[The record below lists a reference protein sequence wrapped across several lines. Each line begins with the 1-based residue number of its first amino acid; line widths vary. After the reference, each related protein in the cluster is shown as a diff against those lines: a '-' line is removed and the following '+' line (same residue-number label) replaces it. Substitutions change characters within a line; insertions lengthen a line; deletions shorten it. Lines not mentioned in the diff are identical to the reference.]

1 MSVRSIS
8 HILSVLALFA
18 AFAAW
23 GRDISIES
31 VNRSAGGDIESVTL
45 GFTAAD
51 EPSFLYLTSDTE
63 DKGTDWHN
71 WSGVEKV
78 AVIPGG
84 TTRHTHEFLSKWS
97 GTARFFLLSGGS
109 MPIDRWLDYV
119 EVDGR
124 QTVETPFEATSLAR
138 IEMDYEPT
146 ALDTA
151 CVFSCR
157 GVKTGDG
164 ESYTLFY
171 ISGGGW
177 RFDYGNTSSSAN
189 TPLSEL
195 GIDCHIVTSNG
206 QATVNG
212 AVVANHTGGGFR
224 NGDRLTLFGLRY
236 GTPKYEAKGRFRGLK
251 AWSQH
256 WVDETLALDLVP
268 ASSNGVAGL
277 YNRID
282 GTFLTD
288 REGVGLTASAGG
300 TDVNVVQDQTGA
312 VTGNFGAERNVCVTS
327 TTRDENNRLTEV
339 SLSITAGAA
348 TRWLYVAHGNC
359 AGDAGNPASWS
370 DCDEVAEIPEATS
383 TTNLVFNVPAEWSGN
398 VRFFLLEHDVIP
410 CDVRYEY
417 VTVGASKYVET
428 QFIPTRDAK
437 TEMKLAFTDVSASQT
452 PFCARGSGTGSTL
465 ANTYTMFYIANK
477 GWRFDFG
484 FASNSSAVK
493 AEADRA
499 YLIETDSLGMSVDGV
514 RIISASTAQFTA
526 AGRLALF
533 ASHSGNTSYGNYF
546 TGRFYSFRAWDAQ
559 SNLAL
564 DLLPCSVNGEVCFYD
579 RVGKT
584 YLHPSAAISPDGAA
598 VADNGYAV
606 TASTRVLPLTAGGFV
621 VIVK

>member
-1 MSVRSIS
+1 MMSKRSIS
-8 HILSVLALFA
+8 RVLCAFAMSV

-23 GRDISIES
+23 GRSISIES

-51 EPSFLYLTSDTE
+51 EPSFLYLASDTE

-71 WSGVEKV
+71 WSGAEKV

-97 GTARFFLLSGGS
+97 GTVRFFLLSGES
-109 MPIDRWLDYV
+109 LPVDRWLDYV
-119 EVDGR
+119 EADGR
-124 QTVETPFEATSLAR
+124 QTVVTPFEATGLAR

-157 GVKTGDG
+157 NSQSGP
-164 ESYTLFY
+164 ESTYTLFY
-171 ISGGGW
+171 ISGSGW
-177 RFDYGNTSSSAN
+177 RFDYSGNGSAN
-189 TPLSEL
+189 TPLSEP

-212 AVVANHTGGGFR
+212 TTVANHTGKNFSS
-224 NGDRLTLFGLRY
+224 GDRLTLFGLRY
-236 GTPKYEAKGRFRGLK
+236 GTTKYEAKGRFRGLK

-256 WVDETLALDLVP
+256 WVDETLKLDLVP

-300 TDVNVVQDQTGA
+300 TDVYVVQGQTEA
-312 VTGNFGAERNVCVTS
+312 VAGNFGVERKVRVTS

-370 DCDEVAEIPEATS
+370 DRDEVAEIPEATS
-383 TTNLVFNVPAEWSGN
+383 TTNLVFNVPAEWNGQI
-398 VRFFLLEHDVIP
+398 RFFLLEHDVIP

-428 QFIPTRDAK
+428 QFIPTRDTK

-452 PFCARGSGTGSTL
+452 PFCARGTATS
-465 ANTYTMFYIANK
+465 ANTYTMFYIADA

-484 FASNSSAVK
+484 SWQNSSSVK

-499 YLIETDSLGMSVDGV
+499 YVIQTDSSGMSVDGSPV
-514 RIISASTAQFTA
+514 IAASAAQFTA
-526 AGRLALF
+526 LGRLALF
-533 ASHSGNTSYGNYF
+533 ASHYGNTSYDNNF
-546 TGRFYSFRAWDAQ
+546 TGRFYHFRAWDAQ

-579 RVGKT
+579 RVSKT

-606 TASTRVLPLTAGGFV
+606 TASTGVLPLTDGGFL
-621 VIVK
+621 VIIK

>member
-1 MSVRSIS
+1 MYTRPVK
-8 HILSVLALFA
+8 HIMGAIALFA

-23 GRDISIES
+23 GRNISIES

-51 EPSFLYLTSDTE
+51 EPSFLYLASDTE
-63 DKGTDWHN
+63 DKGTDRHN

-97 GTARFFLLSGGS
+97 GTVRFFLLSGES

-124 QTVETPFEATSLAR
+124 QTVETPFEATGLAR

-157 GVKTGDG
+157 DVNSGAT
-164 ESYTLFY
+164 YTLFY
-171 ISGGGW
+171 ISGSGW
-177 RFDYGNTSSSAN
+177 RFDYGSTGYAN
-189 TPLSEL
+189 TPLSEP
-195 GIDCHIVTSNG
+195 GIDCHIVTSNA

-212 AVVANHTGGGFR
+212 AVVANYMGGGFR
-224 NGDRLTLFGLRY
+224 SGDLLTLFGLRY
-236 GTPKYEAKGRFRGLK
+236 GTTKYEAKGRFRGLK

-312 VTGNFGAERNVCVTS
+312 VTGNFGAERNVRVTS
-327 TTRDENNRLTEV
+327 TTRDENSRLTGV
-339 SLSITAGAA
+339 SLSITAGIA
-348 TRWLYVAHGNC
+348 TRLLYVAHGNC

-428 QFIPTRDAK
+428 KFIPTRDTK

-452 PFCARGSGTGSTL
+452 PFCARGTSTSV
-465 ANTYTMFYIANK
+465 NTYTMFYIANE
-477 GWRFDFG
+477 GWRFDLG
-484 FASNSSAVK
+484 NNRNSSLVK

-499 YLIETDSLGMSVDGV
+499 YVIQTDSSGMSVDGSPV
-514 RIISASTAQFTA
+514 LAATAGQFTA
-526 AGRLALF
+526 WGRLALF
-533 ASHSGNTSYGNYF
+533 ASHYGNTSYDNNF
-546 TGRFYSFRAWDAQ
+546 TGRFYHFRAWDAQ

-579 RVGKT
+579 RVSKT

-606 TASTRVLPLTAGGFV
+606 TASTGNLSIAPLGFAI
-621 VIVK
+621 IVR

>member
-1 MSVRSIS
+1 MYTRPVK
-8 HILSVLALFA
+8 HIIGAIALFA

-51 EPSFLYLTSDTE
+51 EPSFLYLASDTE

-71 WSGVEKV
+71 WSGAEKV

-97 GTARFFLLSGGS
+97 GTARFFLLSGES

-119 EVDGR
+119 EADGR
-124 QTVETPFEATSLAR
+124 QTVETPFVATGLAK

-146 ALDTA
+146 TLDTA
-151 CVFSCR
+151 CVFSSR
-157 GVKTGDG
+157 KPDTSGP
-164 ESYTLFY
+164 YTLFY
-171 ISGGGW
+171 ISGSGW
-177 RFDYGNTSSSAN
+177 RFDYGTSGFAN
-189 TPLSEL
+189 SPLSEP

-212 AVVANHTGGGFR
+212 AVVANWPGKNFSSE
-224 NGDRLTLFGLRY
+224 NPLTLFGLHD
-236 GTPKYEAKGRFRGLK
+236 GDTKYEAKGRLRGLK
-251 AWSQH
+251 AWSTH
-256 WVDETLALDLVP
+256 WVDESLALDLVP

-277 YNRID
+277 YNRVD
-282 GTFLTD
+282 GSFLTD

-300 TDVNVVQDQTGA
+300 VAAYVVQGRTGA
-312 VTGNFGAERNVCVTS
+312 VTGNFGAERKVRVTS

-359 AGDAGNPASWS
+359 AGDAGNPAGWS
-370 DCDEVAEIPEATS
+370 DCDEVAEIPPGAT
-383 TTNLVFNVPAEWSGN
+383 TDLVFSVSAEWSGQT
-398 VRFFLLEHDVIP
+398 RFFLLERDVIP

-428 QFIPTRDAK
+428 QFVPTRDTK

-452 PFCARGSGTGSTL
+452 PFCARGTSTS
-465 ANTYTMFYIANK
+465 ANTYTMFYIANA

-484 FASNSSAVK
+484 SSQNSSAVE

-499 YLIETDSLGMSVDGV
+499 YLIETDSSGLSVDGNQV
-514 RIISASTAQFTA
+514 ISATAGQFTA

-533 ASHSGNTSYGNYF
+533 ASHYGNTSYGNNF

-579 RVGKT
+579 RVSKT

-598 VADNGYAV
+598 VADNSYSV
-606 TASTRVLPLTAGGFV
+606 TSSTGVLPLTAGGFL

>member
-1 MSVRSIS
+1 MSTRPI
-8 HILSVLALFA
+8 IRIITAIAPLAVA
-18 AFAAW
+18 ATW

-31 VNRSAGGDIESVTL
+31 VNCSAGGDIESVTL

-51 EPSFLYLTSDTE
+51 EPSFLYLAFDTE

-71 WSGVEKV
+71 WNGVEKV

-97 GTARFFLLSGGS
+97 GTVRFFLLSGAS

-119 EVDGR
+119 EADGR
-124 QTVETPFEATSLAR
+124 QTVVTPFAATGLAK

-157 GVKTGDG
+157 DVLSSPGST
-164 ESYTLFY
+164 YTLFY
-171 ISGGGW
+171 ISGSGW
-177 RFDYGNTSSSAN
+177 RFDYSGTGSAN
-189 TPLSEL
+189 TPLSEP
-195 GIDCHIVTSNG
+195 GIVCHIVTSNG

-212 AVVANHTGGGFR
+212 TTVANHTGKNFTS
-224 NGDRLTLFGLRY
+224 GDRLTLFGLRY
-236 GTPKYEAKGRFRGLK
+236 GTTKYEAKGRFRGLK

-256 WVDETLALDLVP
+256 SEDETLALDLVP

-282 GTFLTD
+282 RTFLTD

-312 VTGNFGAERNVCVTS
+312 VTGNFGVERKVRVTS

-359 AGDAGNPASWS
+359 VGDAGNPTSWS
-370 DCDEVAEIPEATS
+370 ACDEVAEIPEAAM
-383 TTNLVFNVPAEWSGN
+383 TTNLVFNVPAGWSGQI
-398 VRFFLLEHDVIP
+398 RFFLLGHDVIP

-428 QFIPTRDAK
+428 KFIPTRDAK
-437 TEMKLAFTDVSASQT
+437 TEMRLAFTDVSASQT
-452 PFCARGSGTGSTL
+452 PFCARGTATS
-465 ANTYTMFYIANK
+465 ANTYTMFYIADA

-484 FASNSSAVK
+484 SGQNSSAVK

-499 YLIETDSLGMSVDGV
+499 YLIETDSSGMSVDGE
-514 RIISASTAQFTA
+514 RIISASVAQFTA

-533 ASHSGNTSYGNYF
+533 ASHSGNTSYGNNF
-546 TGRFYSFRAWDAQ
+546 TGRFYHFRAWDAQ

-579 RVGKT
+579 RVSKT
-584 YLHPSAAISPDGAA
+584 YLHPNAAISPDSAA
-598 VADNGYAV
+598 VADNGYVV
-606 TASTRVLPLTAGGFV
+606 TASTGNLSIAPLGFAI
-621 VIVK
+621 IVR

>member
-1 MSVRSIS
+1 M
-8 HILSVLALFA
+8 
-18 AFAAW
+18 
-23 GRDISIES
+23 
-31 VNRSAGGDIESVTL
+31 TL
-45 GFTAAD
+45 CFTAAD
-51 EPSFLYLTSDTE
+51 ESSFLYLASDTE

-109 MPIDRWLDYV
+109 TSMPIDRWLDYV

-124 QTVETPFEATSLAR
+124 QTVETPFVATGLAR

-157 GVKTGDG
+157 NALAGP
-164 ESYTLFY
+164 ESTYTLFY
-171 ISGGGW
+171 ISGSGW
-177 RFDYGNTSSSAN
+177 RFDYGGNGSAN
-189 TPLSEL
+189 TPLSEP

-212 AVVANHTGGGFR
+212 TTVANHTGKNFSS
-224 NGDRLTLFGLRY
+224 GDILTLFGLRY
-236 GTPKYEAKGRFRGLK
+236 GTTKYEAKGRFRGLK

-268 ASSNGVAGL
+268 ASKNGVAGL

-370 DCDEVAEIPEATS
+370 ACDEVAEIPEATS
-383 TTNLVFNVPAEWSGN
+383 TTNLVFNVPAEWNGQI
-398 VRFFLLEHDVIP
+398 RFFLLEHDVIP

-452 PFCARGSGTGSTL
+452 PFCARGTSTS
-465 ANTYTMFYIANK
+465 ANTYTMFYIADA

-484 FASNSSAVK
+484 TSQNSSAVK

-499 YLIETDSLGMSVDGV
+499 YLIETDSSGLSVDGSPV
-514 RIISASTAQFTA
+514 IAASAGQFTA
-526 AGRLALF
+526 WGRLALF
-533 ASHSGNTSYGNYF
+533 ASHSGNTSYGYYF
-546 TGRFYSFRAWDAQ
+546 TGRFYHFRAWDAQ

-579 RVGKT
+579 RVSKT

-606 TASTRVLPLTAGGFV
+606 TASTVVLPLTAGGFI

>member
-1 MSVRSIS
+1 MYTRPVK
-8 HILSVLALFA
+8 HIMGAITLLA

-45 GFTAAD
+45 GFTADD
-51 EPSFLYLTSDTE
+51 EPSFLYLASDTE

-97 GTARFFLLSGGS
+97 GTIRFFLLSGES

-124 QTVETPFEATSLAR
+124 QTVVTPFAATGLVR

-157 GVKTGDG
+157 NALASPGST
-164 ESYTLFY
+164 YTLFY
-171 ISGGGW
+171 IAGSGW
-177 RFDYGNTSSSAN
+177 RFDYGDNGSAN
-189 TPLSEL
+189 TPLSEP

-212 AVVANHTGGGFR
+212 TTVANHMGKNFSS
-224 NGDRLTLFGLRY
+224 GDRLTLFGLRY
-236 GTPKYEAKGRFRGLK
+236 GDTKYEARGRFRGLK

-256 WVDETLALDLVP
+256 SEDETLALDLVP

-282 GTFLTD
+282 RTFLTD
-288 REGVGLTASAGG
+288 REGVGLTASADG
-300 TDVNVVQDQTGA
+300 TDVHVVQDQTGA
-312 VTGNFGAERNVCVTS
+312 VTGNFGAERNVRVTS

-339 SLSITAGAA
+339 SLSITAGIA

-370 DCDEVAEIPEATS
+370 DRDEVAEIPGATS

-428 QFIPTRDAK
+428 QFIPTRDTK
-437 TEMKLAFTDVSASQT
+437 TEMKLAFTDVLASQT
-452 PFCARGSGTGSTL
+452 PFCARGTSTS
-465 ANTYTMFYIANK
+465 ANIYTMFYIANA

-484 FASNSSAVK
+484 FGQNSSAVK
-493 AEADRA
+493 AESDRA
-499 YLIETDSLGMSVDGV
+499 YLIETDSSGMSVDGE
-514 RIISASTAQFTA
+514 RIISASVAQFTA

-533 ASHSGNTSYGNYF
+533 ASHYGNTSYGNNF
-546 TGRFYSFRAWDAQ
+546 TGRFYHFRAWDAQ

-579 RVGKT
+579 RVSKT

-598 VADNGYAV
+598 VADNGYTV
-606 TASTRVLPLTAGGFV
+606 TASTGNLSIAPLGFAI
-621 VIVK
+621 IVR

>member
-1 MSVRSIS
+1 MYTRPVK
-8 HILSVLALFA
+8 HIMCAIALFA

-51 EPSFLYLTSDTE
+51 EPSFLYLVSDTE

-109 MPIDRWLDYV
+109 ISMPIDRWLDYV

-124 QTVETPFEATSLAR
+124 QTVETPFVATGLAR

-157 GVKTGDG
+157 NALAGP
-164 ESYTLFY
+164 ESTYTLFY
-171 ISGGGW
+171 ISGSGW
-177 RFDYGNTSSSAN
+177 RFDYSGNGSAN
-189 TPLSEL
+189 TPLSEP

-212 AVVANHTGGGFR
+212 TTVANHTGKNFSS
-224 NGDRLTLFGLRY
+224 GDLLTLFGLRY
-236 GTPKYEAKGRFRGLK
+236 GTTKYEAKGRFRGLK

-300 TDVNVVQDQTGA
+300 TDVNVVLVQDQTGA

-370 DCDEVAEIPEATS
+370 ACAT
-383 TTNLVFNVPAEWSGN
+383 
-398 VRFFLLEHDVIP
+398 
-410 CDVRYEY
+410 
-417 VTVGASKYVET
+417 
-428 QFIPTRDAK
+428 
-437 TEMKLAFTDVSASQT
+437 
-452 PFCARGSGTGSTL
+452 
-465 ANTYTMFYIANK
+465 
-477 GWRFDFG
+477 
-484 FASNSSAVK
+484 
-493 AEADRA
+493 
-499 YLIETDSLGMSVDGV
+499 
-514 RIISASTAQFTA
+514 TA
-526 AGRLALF
+526 AAP
-533 ASHSGNTSYGNYF
+533 
-546 TGRFYSFRAWDAQ
+546 TG
-559 SNLAL
+559 
-564 DLLPCSVNGEVCFYD
+564 C
-579 RVGKT
+579 T
-584 YLHPSAAISPDGAA
+584 
-598 VADNGYAV
+598 
-606 TASTRVLPLTAGGFV
+606 
-621 VIVK
+621 

>member
-1 MSVRSIS
+1 MYTRPVK
-8 HILSVLALFA
+8 HIMCAIALFA

-31 VNRSAGGDIESVTL
+31 VNRSAGGGIESVTL
-45 GFTAAD
+45 CFTAAD
-51 EPSFLYLTSDTE
+51 ESSFLYLASDTE

-109 MPIDRWLDYV
+109 TSMPIDRWLDYV

-124 QTVETPFEATSLAR
+124 QTVETPFVATGLAR

-157 GVKTGDG
+157 NALAGP
-164 ESYTLFY
+164 ESTYTLFY
-171 ISGGGW
+171 ISGSGW
-177 RFDYGNTSSSAN
+177 RFDYSGNGSAN
-189 TPLSEL
+189 TPLSEP

-212 AVVANHTGGGFR
+212 TTVANHTGKNFSS
-224 NGDRLTLFGLRY
+224 GDLLTLFGLRY
-236 GTPKYEAKGRFRGLK
+236 GTTKYEAKGRFRGLK

-268 ASSNGVAGL
+268 ASKNGVAGL

-370 DCDEVAEIPEATS
+370 ACDEVAEIHEATS
-383 TTNLVFNVPAEWSGN
+383 TTDLVFSVPAEWNGQI
-398 VRFFLLEHDVIP
+398 RFFLLEHDVIP

-428 QFIPTRDAK
+428 QFIPTRDTK
-437 TEMKLAFTDVSASQT
+437 TEMRLAFTDVSASQT
-452 PFCARGSGTGSTL
+452 PFCARGTATS
-465 ANTYTMFYIANK
+465 ANTYTMFYIANA

-484 FASNSSAVK
+484 TSQNSSAVK

-499 YLIETDSLGMSVDGV
+499 YLIETDSSGMSVDGE
-514 RIISASTAQFTA
+514 RIIMASVAQFTA
-526 AGRLALF
+526 TGRLALF
-533 ASHSGNTSYGNYF
+533 ASHYGNTSYGNNF
-546 TGRFYSFRAWDAQ
+546 TGRFYHFRAWDAQ

-579 RVGKT
+579 RVSKT

-606 TASTRVLPLTAGGFV
+606 TASTETMLLTPGGFL
-621 VIVK
+621 VIIK

>member
-1 MSVRSIS
+1 MGVSI
-8 HILSVLALFA
+8 
-18 AFAAW
+18 AAW

-45 GFTAAD
+45 GFTVAD
-51 EPSFLYLTSDTE
+51 EPSFLYLASDTE

-109 MPIDRWLDYV
+109 ISMPIDRWLDYV

-124 QTVETPFEATSLAR
+124 QTVETPFVATGLAR

-157 GVKTGDG
+157 NALAGP
-164 ESYTLFY
+164 ESTYTLFY
-171 ISGGGW
+171 ISGSGW
-177 RFDYGNTSSSAN
+177 RFDYSGNGSAN
-189 TPLSEL
+189 TPLSEP

-212 AVVANHTGGGFR
+212 TTVANHTGKNFSS
-224 NGDRLTLFGLRY
+224 GDLLTLFGLRY
-236 GTPKYEAKGRFRGLK
+236 GTTKYEAKGRFRGLK

-359 AGDAGNPASWS
+359 AGDAGSPASWS
-370 DCDEVAEIPEATS
+370 ACDEVAEIPEATS

-428 QFIPTRDAK
+428 QFIPTRDTK

-452 PFCARGSGTGSTL
+452 PFCARGTATS
-465 ANTYTMFYIANK
+465 ANTYTMFYIADA

-484 FASNSSAVK
+484 SWQNSSAVK

-499 YLIETDSLGMSVDGV
+499 YLIETDSSGMSVDGEW
-514 RIISASTAQFTA
+514 IISASVAQFTA

-533 ASHSGNTSYGNYF
+533 ASHYGNTSYGNNF
-546 TGRFYSFRAWDAQ
+546 TGRFYHFRAWDAQ

-564 DLLPCSVNGEVCFYD
+564 DLQPCSLNGEVCLYD
-579 RVGKT
+579 KVSKT

-606 TASTRVLPLTAGGFV
+606 TASTVVLPLEEHGGTIIMV
-621 VIVK
+621 R

>member
-1 MSVRSIS
+1 MYTRPVK
-8 HILSVLALFA
+8 HIMGAIALFA

-23 GRDISIES
+23 GRDISIKS

-45 GFTAAD
+45 CFTAAD
-51 EPSFLYLTSDTE
+51 ESSFLYLASDTE

-109 MPIDRWLDYV
+109 TSMPIDRWLDYV

-124 QTVETPFEATSLAR
+124 QTVETPFVATGLAR

-157 GVKTGDG
+157 NALAGP
-164 ESYTLFY
+164 ESTYTLFY
-171 ISGGGW
+171 ISGSGW
-177 RFDYGNTSSSAN
+177 RFDYSGNGSAN
-189 TPLSEL
+189 TPLSEP

-212 AVVANHTGGGFR
+212 TTVANHTGKNFSS
-224 NGDRLTLFGLRY
+224 GDLLTLFGLRY
-236 GTPKYEAKGRFRGLK
+236 GTTKYEAKGRFRGLK

-268 ASSNGVAGL
+268 ASKNGVAGL

-370 DCDEVAEIPEATS
+370 DRDEVAEIPGATS
-383 TTNLVFNVPAEWSGN
+383 TTNLVFNVPAEWNGQI
-398 VRFFLLEHDVIP
+398 RFFLLEHDVIP

-452 PFCARGSGTGSTL
+452 PFCARGTSTS
-465 ANTYTMFYIANK
+465 ANTYTMFYIANT

-484 FASNSSAVK
+484 NNQNSSAVK

-499 YLIETDSLGMSVDGV
+499 YLIETDSSGLSVDGSPV
-514 RIISASTAQFTA
+514 IAASAGQFTA
-526 AGRLALF
+526 WGRLALF
-533 ASHSGNTSYGNYF
+533 ASHYGNNSYDNNF

-564 DLLPCSVNGEVCFYD
+564 DLLPCSVNGEVCLYD
-579 RVGKT
+579 RVSKT

-606 TASTRVLPLTAGGFV
+606 TASTGTMLLTPGGFL
-621 VIVK
+621 VIIK

>member
-1 MSVRSIS
+1 MGVSI
-8 HILSVLALFA
+8 
-18 AFAAW
+18 AAW

-45 GFTAAD
+45 GFTAGD
-51 EPSFLYLTSDTE
+51 EPSFLYLASDTE

-109 MPIDRWLDYV
+109 ISMPIDRWLDYV

-124 QTVETPFEATSLAR
+124 QTVETPFVATGLAR

-157 GVKTGDG
+157 NALAGP
-164 ESYTLFY
+164 ESTYTLFY
-171 ISGGGW
+171 ISGSGW
-177 RFDYGNTSSSAN
+177 RFDYSGNGSAN
-189 TPLSEL
+189 TPLSEP

-212 AVVANHTGGGFR
+212 TTVANHTGKNFSS
-224 NGDRLTLFGLRY
+224 GDLLTLFGLRY
-236 GTPKYEAKGRFRGLK
+236 GTTKYEAKGRFRGLK

-359 AGDAGNPASWS
+359 AGDAGSPASWS
-370 DCDEVAEIPEATS
+370 ACDEVAEIPEATS

-428 QFIPTRDAK
+428 QFIPTRDTK

-452 PFCARGSGTGSTL
+452 PFCARGTATS
-465 ANTYTMFYIANK
+465 ANTYTMFYIADA

-484 FASNSSAVK
+484 SWQNSSAVK

-499 YLIETDSLGMSVDGV
+499 YLIETDSSGMSVDGEW
-514 RIISASTAQFTA
+514 IISASVAQFTA

-533 ASHSGNTSYGNYF
+533 ASHYGNTSYGNNF
-546 TGRFYSFRAWDAQ
+546 TGRFYHFRAWDAQ

-564 DLLPCSVNGEVCFYD
+564 DLQPCSLNGEVCLYD
-579 RVGKT
+579 KVSKT

-606 TASTRVLPLTAGGFV
+606 TASTVVLPLEEHGGTIIMV
-621 VIVK
+621 R

>member
-1 MSVRSIS
+1 MYTRPVK
-8 HILSVLALFA
+8 HIMGAIALFA

-31 VNRSAGGDIESVTL
+31 VNRSAGGGIESVTL

-51 EPSFLYLTSDTE
+51 EPSFLYLVSDTE

-109 MPIDRWLDYV
+109 ISMPIDRWLDYV

-124 QTVETPFEATSLAR
+124 QTVETPFVATGLAR

-157 GVKTGDG
+157 NALAGP
-164 ESYTLFY
+164 ESTYTLFY
-171 ISGGGW
+171 ISGSGW
-177 RFDYGNTSSSAN
+177 RFDYSGNGSAN
-189 TPLSEL
+189 TPLSEP

-212 AVVANHTGGGFR
+212 TTVANHTGKNFSS
-224 NGDRLTLFGLRY
+224 GDLLTLFGLRY
-236 GTPKYEAKGRFRGLK
+236 GTTKYEAKGRFRSLK

-370 DCDEVAEIPEATS
+370 ACDEVAEIPEATS
-383 TTNLVFNVPAEWSGN
+383 TTNLVFNVPAEWNGQI
-398 VRFFLLEHDVIP
+398 RFFLLEHDVIP

-428 QFIPTRDAK
+428 QFIPTRDTK

-452 PFCARGSGTGSTL
+452 PFCARGTATS
-465 ANTYTMFYIANK
+465 ANTYTMFYIANA

-484 FASNSSAVK
+484 TSQNSSAVK

-499 YLIETDSLGMSVDGV
+499 YLIETDSSGLSVDGNQV
-514 RIISASTAQFTA
+514 GGSIISAPGTRSPTSRSTCCRA
-526 AGRLALF
+526 A
-533 ASHSGNTSYGNYF
+533 
-546 TGRFYSFRAWDAQ
+546 
-559 SNLAL
+559 
-564 DLLPCSVNGEVCFYD
+564 
-579 RVGKT
+579 
-584 YLHPSAAISPDGAA
+584 
-598 VADNGYAV
+598 
-606 TASTRVLPLTAGGFV
+606 
-621 VIVK
+621 

>member
-1 MSVRSIS
+1 MYTRPVK
-8 HILSVLALFA
+8 HIMGAIALFA
-18 AFAAW
+18 TFAAW

-31 VNRSAGGDIESVTL
+31 VNRSSGGDIESVTL
-45 GFTAAD
+45 GFTADD
-51 EPSFLYLTSDTE
+51 EPSFLYLVSDTE
-63 DKGTDWHN
+63 DKGTDLHN

-109 MPIDRWLDYV
+109 ISMPIDRWLDYV

-124 QTVETPFEATSLAR
+124 QTVETPFVATGLAR

-157 GVKTGDG
+157 NALAGP
-164 ESYTLFY
+164 ESTYTLFY
-171 ISGGGW
+171 ISGSGW
-177 RFDYGNTSSSAN
+177 RFDYGGNGSAN
-189 TPLSEL
+189 TPLSEP

-212 AVVANHTGGGFR
+212 TTVANHTGKNFSS
-224 NGDRLTLFGLRY
+224 GDLLTLFGLRY
-236 GTPKYEAKGRFRGLK
+236 GTTKYEAKGRFRGLK

-312 VTGNFGAERNVCVTS
+312 VTGNFGAERNVRVTS
-327 TTRDENNRLTEV
+327 TTRDENSRLTGV
-339 SLSITAGAA
+339 SLSITAGIA

-383 TTNLVFNVPAEWSGN
+383 TTNLVFNVPAGWSGQI
-398 VRFFLLEHDVIP
+398 RFFLLEHDVIP

-428 QFIPTRDAK
+428 QFVPTRDTK

-452 PFCARGSGTGSTL
+452 PFCARGTATS
-465 ANTYTMFYIANK
+465 ANTYTMFYIADA

-484 FASNSSAVK
+484 SWQNSSAVK

-499 YLIETDSLGMSVDGV
+499 YVIQTDSSGMSVDGNRV
-514 RIISASTAQFTA
+514 ISATEGQFTA
-526 AGRLALF
+526 LGRLALF
-533 ASHSGNTSYGNYF
+533 ASHYGNTSYDNNF
-546 TGRFYSFRAWDAQ
+546 TGRFYHFRAWDAQ

-564 DLLPCSVNGEVCFYD
+564 DLLPCSVNGEVCLYD
-579 RVGKT
+579 KVSKT

-606 TASTRVLPLTAGGFV
+606 TASTGNLSIAPIGFAI
-621 VIVK
+621 IVR

>member
-1 MSVRSIS
+1 MYTRPVK
-8 HILSVLALFA
+8 HIMGAIALFA

-31 VNRSAGGDIESVTL
+31 VNRSSGGDIESVTL

-51 EPSFLYLTSDTE
+51 EPSSLYRASDTE
-63 DKGTDWHN
+63 AKGTDWRN
-71 WSGVEKV
+71 WNGVEKV

-97 GTARFFLLSGGS
+97 GTVRFFLLSGES

-119 EVDGR
+119 EADGR
-124 QTVETPFEATSLAR
+124 QTVVTPFAATGLAR

-157 GVKTGDG
+157 DVLSNPGST
-164 ESYTLFY
+164 YTLFY
-171 ISGGGW
+171 IAGSGW
-177 RFDYGNTSSSAN
+177 RFDYSGIGSAN
-189 TPLSEL
+189 TPLFEP

-212 AVVANHTGGGFR
+212 TTVANHTGKDFTS
-224 NGDRLTLFGLRY
+224 GDRLTLFGLRY
-236 GTPKYEAKGRFRGLK
+236 GDTKYEAKGRFRGLK
-251 AWSQH
+251 AWSQF
-256 WVDETLALDLVP
+256 WVDETLELDLVP

-288 REGVGLTASAGG
+288 REGIGLTASAGG
-300 TDVNVVQDQTGA
+300 TDVHVVQGQTEA
-312 VTGNFGAERNVCVTS
+312 VAGNFGAERKVLVTS

-339 SLSITAGAA
+339 SLSITAGIA

-359 AGDAGNPASWS
+359 VGDAGNPASWS
-370 DCDEVAEIPEATS
+370 ACDEVAEIPESAS
-383 TTNLVFNVPAEWSGN
+383 TTNLIFIVSAGWSGQI
-398 VRFFLLEHDVIP
+398 RFFLLEHYVIP

-417 VTVGASKYVET
+417 VTVDASKYVET
-428 QFIPTRDAK
+428 QFVPTRDTK

-452 PFCARGSGTGSTL
+452 PFCARGTATS
-465 ANTYTMFYIANK
+465 ANTYTMFYIANA

-484 FASNSSAVK
+484 SHQNSSAVK

-499 YLIETDSLGMSVDGV
+499 YLIETDSSGLSVDGNQV
-514 RIISASTAQFTA
+514 ISATAEQFTA
-526 AGRLALF
+526 WGRLALF
-533 ASHSGNTSYGNYF
+533 ASHYGNTSYGNNF
-546 TGRFYSFRAWDAQ
+546 TGRFYHFRAWDAQ

-579 RVGKT
+579 RVSKT

-598 VADNGYAV
+598 VADNSYSV
-606 TASTRVLPLTAGGFV
+606 TSSTGVLPLTAGGFL

>member
-1 MSVRSIS
+1 
-8 HILSVLALFA
+8 
-18 AFAAW
+18 
-23 GRDISIES
+23 
-31 VNRSAGGDIESVTL
+31 
-45 GFTAAD
+45 
-51 EPSFLYLTSDTE
+51 
-63 DKGTDWHN
+63 
-71 WSGVEKV
+71 
-78 AVIPGG
+78 
-84 TTRHTHEFLSKWS
+84 
-97 GTARFFLLSGGS
+97 
-109 MPIDRWLDYV
+109 
-119 EVDGR
+119 
-124 QTVETPFEATSLAR
+124 
-138 IEMDYEPT
+138 MDYEPT

-157 GVKTGDG
+157 NALAGP
-164 ESYTLFY
+164 ESTYTLFY
-171 ISGGGW
+171 ISGSGW
-177 RFDYGNTSSSAN
+177 RFDYSGNGSAN
-189 TPLSEL
+189 TPLSEP

-212 AVVANHTGGGFR
+212 TTVANHTGKNFSS
-224 NGDRLTLFGLRY
+224 GDLLTLFGLRY
-236 GTPKYEAKGRFRGLK
+236 GTTKYEAKGRFRGLK

-370 DCDEVAEIPEATS
+370 ACDEVAEIHEATS
-383 TTNLVFNVPAEWSGN
+383 TTDLVFSVPAEWNGQI
-398 VRFFLLEHDVIP
+398 RFFLLEHDVIP

-452 PFCARGSGTGSTL
+452 PFCARGTSTS
-465 ANTYTMFYIANK
+465 ANTYTMFYIANT

-484 FASNSSAVK
+484 NNQNSSAVK

-499 YLIETDSLGMSVDGV
+499 YLIETDSSGLSVDGSPV
-514 RIISASTAQFTA
+514 IAASAGQFTA
-526 AGRLALF
+526 WGRLALF
-533 ASHSGNTSYGNYF
+533 ASHSGNTSYGYYF
-546 TGRFYSFRAWDAQ
+546 TGRFYHFRAWDAQ

-579 RVGKT
+579 RVSKT

-606 TASTRVLPLTAGGFV
+606 TASTGTMLLTPGGFL
-621 VIVK
+621 VIIK

>member
-1 MSVRSIS
+1 MPASTVGRAVCALMVGVSI
-8 HILSVLALFA
+8 
-18 AFAAW
+18 AAW

-31 VNRSAGGDIESVTL
+31 VNRSAGGVIESVTL

-51 EPSFLYLTSDTE
+51 EPSFLYLASDTE

-109 MPIDRWLDYV
+109 ISMPIDRWLDYV

-124 QTVETPFEATSLAR
+124 QTVETPFVATGLAR

-157 GVKTGDG
+157 NALAGP
-164 ESYTLFY
+164 ESTYTLFY
-171 ISGGGW
+171 ISGSGW
-177 RFDYGNTSSSAN
+177 RFDYGGNGSAN
-189 TPLSEL
+189 TPLSEP

-212 AVVANHTGGGFR
+212 TTVANHTGKNFSS
-224 NGDRLTLFGLRY
+224 GDLLTLFGLRY
-236 GTPKYEAKGRFRGLK
+236 GTTKYEAKGRFRGLK

-256 WVDETLALDLVP
+256 WVDETLKLDLVP
-268 ASSNGVAGL
+268 ASKNGVAGL

-359 AGDAGNPASWS
+359 AGDAGNPAGWS
-370 DCDEVAEIPEATS
+370 DCDEVAEIPPGAT
-383 TTNLVFNVPAEWSGN
+383 TDLVFSVPAGWSGQI
-398 VRFFLLEHDVIP
+398 RFFLLEHDVIP

-428 QFIPTRDAK
+428 QFIPTRDTK
-437 TEMKLAFTDVSASQT
+437 TEMKLAFTDTSTSQT
-452 PFCARGSGTGSTL
+452 PFCARGNNTSL
-465 ANTYTMFYIANK
+465 NTYTMFYIADA

-484 FASNSSAVK
+484 TSQNSSAVK

-499 YLIETDSLGMSVDGV
+499 YLIETDSSGMSVDGE
-514 RIISASTAQFTA
+514 RIISASVAQFTA
-526 AGRLALF
+526 TGRLALF
-533 ASHSGNTSYGNYF
+533 ASHYGNTSYGNNF
-546 TGRFYSFRAWDAQ
+546 TGRFYHFRAWDAQ

-564 DLLPCSVNGEVCFYD
+564 DLLPCSVNGEVCLYD
-579 RVGKT
+579 RVSKT

-606 TASTRVLPLTAGGFV
+606 TASTGNLPLTAGGTF
-621 VIVK
+621 IILR

>member
-1 MSVRSIS
+1 MYTRPVR
-8 HILSVLALFA
+8 HIMGAIAMFA

-51 EPSFLYLTSDTE
+51 EPSFLYLASDTE

-97 GTARFFLLSGGS
+97 GTVRFFLLSGES
-109 MPIDRWLDYV
+109 LPVDRWLDYV
-119 EVDGR
+119 EADGR
-124 QTVETPFEATSLAR
+124 QTVETPFEATGLAR

-157 GVKTGDG
+157 DVNSGAT
-164 ESYTLFY
+164 YTLFY
-171 ISGGGW
+171 ISGSGW
-177 RFDYGNTSSSAN
+177 RFDYGSTGYAN
-189 TPLSEL
+189 TPLSEP

-212 AVVANHTGGGFR
+212 AVVANYMGGGFR
-224 NGDRLTLFGLRY
+224 SGDLLTLFGLRY
-236 GTPKYEAKGRFRGLK
+236 GTTKYEAKGRFRGLK

-300 TDVNVVQDQTGA
+300 TDVNVVQDQTVA
-312 VTGNFGAERNVCVTS
+312 VTGNFGAERNVRVTS
-327 TTRDENNRLTEV
+327 TTRDENSRLTGV
-339 SLSITAGAA
+339 SLSITAGIA

-370 DCDEVAEIPEATS
+370 DCDEIAEIPEATS

-428 QFIPTRDAK
+428 QFVPTRDTK

-452 PFCARGSGTGSTL
+452 PFCARGTATS
-465 ANTYTMFYIANK
+465 AYTYTMFYIADE
-477 GWRFDFG
+477 GWRFDLG
-484 FASNSSAVK
+484 NNRNSSSVK

-499 YLIETDSLGMSVDGV
+499 YVIQTDSSGMSVDGSPV
-514 RIISASTAQFTA
+514 IAASAAQFTA
-526 AGRLALF
+526 LGRLALF
-533 ASHSGNTSYGNYF
+533 ASHYGNTSYDNNF
-546 TGRFYSFRAWDAQ
+546 TGRFYHFRAWDAQ

-579 RVGKT
+579 RVSKT

-606 TASTRVLPLTAGGFV
+606 TASTGVLPLTACGFV

>member
-1 MSVRSIS
+1 MYTRPVR
-8 HILSVLALFA
+8 HIMGAIAMFA

-51 EPSFLYLTSDTE
+51 EPSFLYLASDTE

-97 GTARFFLLSGGS
+97 GTVRFFLLSGES
-109 MPIDRWLDYV
+109 LPVDRWLDYV
-119 EVDGR
+119 EADGR
-124 QTVETPFEATSLAR
+124 QTVETPFEATGLAR

-157 GVKTGDG
+157 DVNSGAT
-164 ESYTLFY
+164 YTLFY
-171 ISGGGW
+171 ISGSGW
-177 RFDYGNTSSSAN
+177 RFDYGSTGYAN
-189 TPLSEL
+189 TPLSEP

-212 AVVANHTGGGFR
+212 AVVANYMGGGFR
-224 NGDRLTLFGLRY
+224 SGDLLTLFGLRY
-236 GTPKYEAKGRFRGLK
+236 GTTKYEAKGRFRGLK

-300 TDVNVVQDQTGA
+300 TDVNVVQDQTVA
-312 VTGNFGAERNVCVTS
+312 VTGNFGAERNVRVTS
-327 TTRDENNRLTEV
+327 TTRDENSRLTGV
-339 SLSITAGAA
+339 SLSITAGIA

-370 DCDEVAEIPEATS
+370 DCDEIAEIPEATS
-383 TTNLVFNVPAEWSGN
+383 TTNLVFNVPAGWSGQI
-398 VRFFLLEHDVIP
+398 RFFLLEHDVIP

-428 QFIPTRDAK
+428 QFVPTRDTK

-452 PFCARGSGTGSTL
+452 PFCARGTATS
-465 ANTYTMFYIANK
+465 AYTYTMFYIADE
-477 GWRFDFG
+477 GWRFDLG
-484 FASNSSAVK
+484 NNRNSSSVK

-499 YLIETDSLGMSVDGV
+499 YVIQTDSSGMSVDGSPV
-514 RIISASTAQFTA
+514 IAASAAQFTA
-526 AGRLALF
+526 LGRLALF
-533 ASHSGNTSYGNYF
+533 ASHYGNTSYDNNF
-546 TGRFYSFRAWDAQ
+546 TGRFYHFRAWDAQ

-579 RVGKT
+579 RVSKT

-606 TASTRVLPLTAGGFV
+606 TASTGVLPLTACGFV

>member
-1 MSVRSIS
+1 MYTRPVK
-8 HILSVLALFA
+8 HIMGAIALFA

-51 EPSFLYLTSDTE
+51 ESSFLYLASDTE

-109 MPIDRWLDYV
+109 TSMPIDRWLDYV

-124 QTVETPFEATSLAR
+124 QTVETPFVATGLAR

-157 GVKTGDG
+157 NALAGP
-164 ESYTLFY
+164 ESTYTLFY
-171 ISGGGW
+171 ISGSGW
-177 RFDYGNTSSSAN
+177 RFDYGGNGSAN
-189 TPLSEL
+189 TPLSEP

-212 AVVANHTGGGFR
+212 TTVANHTGKNFSS
-224 NGDRLTLFGLRY
+224 GDILTLFGLRY
-236 GTPKYEAKGRFRGLK
+236 GTTKYEAKGRFRGLK

-268 ASSNGVAGL
+268 ASKNGVAGL

-327 TTRDENNRLTEV
+327 TTRDENNRITEV

-370 DCDEVAEIPEATS
+370 ACDEVAEIHEATS
-383 TTNLVFNVPAEWSGN
+383 TTDLVFSVPAEWNGQI
-398 VRFFLLEHDVIP
+398 RFFLLEHDVIP

-417 VTVGASKYVET
+417 VTVGASSPADSGIRLSNCVYGVVGCAPGVSKN
-428 QFIPTRDAK
+428 ISW
-437 TEMKLAFTDVSASQT
+437 TDLGGNRTVSAGDLKMAGDKAAKLGVDKYS
-452 PFCARGSGTGSTL
+452 L
-465 ANTYTMFYIANK
+465 LL
-477 GWRFDFG
+477 
-484 FASNSSAVK
+484 NSPV
-493 AEADRA
+493 
-499 YLIETDSLGMSVDGV
+499 LGMGDASVFA
-514 RIISASTAQFTA
+514 ASDTDLVGNPRLRD
-526 AGRLALF
+526 GRLDPGCFQCWLIA
-533 ASHSGNTSYGNYF
+533 
-546 TGRFYSFRAWDAQ
+546 TGTCVIFR
-559 SNLAL
+559 
-564 DLLPCSVNGEVCFYD
+564 
-579 RVGKT
+579 
-584 YLHPSAAISPDGAA
+584 
-598 VADNGYAV
+598 
-606 TASTRVLPLTAGGFV
+606 
-621 VIVK
+621 